1 MDMINKVLI
10 YIALL
15 SSLLHAAACNSESNG
30 AKKLRVGITAGP
42 ERAIAVAV
50 QKEAKTKFGLDVELV
65 LFNDYVM
72 PNEALNNGDLDVNAF
87 QHVPYLEEQ
96 SAHRGYH
103 LVAVGK
109 TFLYP
114 IAAYSRKIQHINE
127 LPNGATVTIP
137 NDPANGGRALLLL
150 QQARLISL
158 TAEKGSLPTIRDIR
172 DNPKRIQIV
181 ELEAPQLPRTLDDP
195 VVTLSIINSNFA
207 RQAGLRAETDGLIV
221 ESKDSPYVN
230 IIVARKGEEDNADI
244 RNFVKAYQSSVAE
257 HAAREIFGG
266 GAIKGW

>member
-1 MDMINKVLI
+1 MINRVLI
-10 YIALL
+10 YTALL
-15 SSLLHAAACNSESNG
+15 SSLLHAGACNSGSDG
-30 AKKLRVGITAGP
+30 SKKLKVGITGGP

-50 QKEAKTKFGLDVELV
+50 QKEAKAKYGLEVELV
-65 LFNDYVM
+65 LFNDYVV
-72 PNEALNNGDLDVNAF
+72 PNEALNNGELDLNAF
-87 QHVPYLEEQ
+87 QHVPYLQEQ
-96 SAHRGYH
+96 SVHRGYH

-114 IAAYSRKIQHINE
+114 IAAYSKKIKQISE

-150 QQARLISL
+150 QQAGLLSL
-158 TAEKGSLPTIRDIR
+158 TPKKGSLPTVRDIL

-207 RQAGLRAETDGLIV
+207 RQAGLRAEIDGLIV

-230 IIVARKGEEDNADI
+230 VIVARKGEEDNEDI
-244 RNFVKAYQSSVAE
+244 KNFVKAYQSNAAE
-257 HAAREIFGG
+257 LAAKEIFGG
-266 GAIKGW
+266 GAVKGW